1 MSGARARSF
10 LANVIVGVV
19 VVIVALWL
27 LRGVV
32 RTFLWL
38 VSVAALVA
46 VVIALL
52 WLAGRIRKG

>member
-1 MSGARARSF
+1 MSGSRARSL

-32 RTFLWL
+32 RAFVWFA
-38 VSVAALVA
+38 SVAALVA
-46 VVIALL
+46 VVVALL